1 MLKPNKDSKL
11 GNSKIAPANPE
22 IGPVQERL
30 TDLEKDEEDG
40 KEEPVWGSVVAGFRV
55 LGV

>member
-1 MLKPNKDSKL
+1 MGIFAILKPNKDSKL
-11 GNSKIAPANPE
+11 GNSKIAPASPE

-40 KEEPVWGSVVAGFRV
+40 KEEPVCG